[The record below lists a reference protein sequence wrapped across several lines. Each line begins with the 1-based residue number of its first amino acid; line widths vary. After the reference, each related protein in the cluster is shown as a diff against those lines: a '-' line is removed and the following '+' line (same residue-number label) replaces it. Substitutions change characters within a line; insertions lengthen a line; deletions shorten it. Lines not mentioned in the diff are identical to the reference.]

1 MRMSDM
7 LLPEYDHEMANT
19 RKTLERVPDNKWTWK
34 PHAKSAAMGQ
44 LANHLMN
51 IPAWM
56 QVTLETDSLDFAP
69 VGGPAYQSPT
79 ATSNKELLEMF
90 DRAVVAGRAALAAA
104 DNDAFTKTWTLLQ
117 GGHVIFTMPKS
128 ACIRAMVLSHLVHH
142 RAQLGV
148 YLRLNDIPVPATYG
162 PSADES

>member
-1 MRMSDM
+1 M
-7 LLPEYDHEMANT
+7 LLPEYDQEMAKT
-19 RKTLERVPDNKWTWK
+19 RTMLQRVPDNKWAWK
-34 PHAKSAAMGQ
+34 PHVKSSSMGQ

-51 IPAWM
+51 IPGWLP
-56 QVTLETDSLDFAP
+56 VTLETDSLDFAP
-69 VGGPAYQSPT
+69 VGGTAYQSPS
-79 ATSNKELLEMF
+79 AASNKELLEMF
-90 DRAVVAGRAALAAA
+90 DQAVVAGRAALAAA
-104 DNDAFTKTWTLLQ
+104 DNDNFSKPWTLLQ

-128 ACIRAMVLSHLVHH
+128 ACVRSMVLNHLVHH